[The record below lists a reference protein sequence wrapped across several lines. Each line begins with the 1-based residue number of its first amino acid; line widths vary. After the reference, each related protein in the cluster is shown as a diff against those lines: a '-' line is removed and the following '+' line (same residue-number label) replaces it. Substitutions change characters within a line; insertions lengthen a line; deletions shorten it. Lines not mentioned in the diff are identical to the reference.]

1 MNPPN
6 DKKTLDLLPE
16 HDLAGE
22 RPRKLTSA
30 EKAAIRAERYRE
42 TNGVRPV
49 TLNMSADLVARLEAW
64 IVVKDKGR
72 TKSQVIAKLIETQL
86 LRVR

>member
-1 MNPPN
+1 MNPPD

-22 RPRKLTSA
+22 RPRAPTSQELA
-30 EKAAIRAERYRE
+30 RQRVERFREKH
-42 TNGVRPV
+42 GVKPV
-49 TLNMSADLVARLEAW
+49 TLQLPADLVARLEAW
-64 IVVKDKGR
+64 IVVKGKGR

-86 LRVR
+86 LRPR